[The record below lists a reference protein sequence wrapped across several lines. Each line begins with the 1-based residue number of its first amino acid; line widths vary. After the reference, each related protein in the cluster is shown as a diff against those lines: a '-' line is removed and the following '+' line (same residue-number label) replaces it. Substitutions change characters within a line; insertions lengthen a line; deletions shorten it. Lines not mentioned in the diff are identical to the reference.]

1 MRGFPE
7 NIQIAPLYVLGSPN
21 YVDRRHPYHFQVMSK
36 NSLEFCS
43 SVYFINCICKEFG
56 IILFAGGSSTYNI
69 LVILEPTRSLSEA
82 PSNDVEPLE
91 WVHENINHSD
101 TLLRDPA
108 VKGFIF
114 QDERG
119 QHEVWL
125 YEKVRYKVI
134 THQLY

>member
-1 MRGFPE
+1 
-7 NIQIAPLYVLGSPN
+7 
-21 YVDRRHPYHFQVMSK
+21 
-36 NSLEFCS
+36 
-43 SVYFINCICKEFG
+43 
-56 IILFAGGSSTYNI
+56 
-69 LVILEPTRSLSEA
+69 
-82 PSNDVEPLE
+82 VEPLE